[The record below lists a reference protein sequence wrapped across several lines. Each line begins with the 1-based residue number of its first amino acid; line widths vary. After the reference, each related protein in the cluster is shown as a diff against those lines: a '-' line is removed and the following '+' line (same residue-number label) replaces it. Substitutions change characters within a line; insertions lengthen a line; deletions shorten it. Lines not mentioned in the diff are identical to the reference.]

1 MILVNL
7 LRSDCFGKLDIV
19 ENVVDNL
26 FVVVL
31 NQFLLHI
38 CLIILVMISLL
49 KVKILYFVVFQL
61 LFFVSLIQVVY
72 F

>member
-1 MILVNL
+1 M
-7 LRSDCFGKLDIV
+7 

-38 CLIILVMISLL
+38 CLIILVMIRLL
-49 KVKILYFVVFQL
+49 KVKTLYFVVFQL
-61 LFFVSLIQVVY
+61 LFFVSLIQVVN